1 MSNKLRKS
9 QYLGVH
15 WSIFSDTECQRL
27 VALAPE
33 LSELSDRQL
42 SLMGTPAF
50 AREFWS
56 YGYGVLSED
65 FFDIQKIEFIATK
78 CLDRIEV
85 FSQINQELPLPK
97 IKLEDQSLE
106 EIYNK
111 LNSSFN
117 ICMIPFQLF
126 SGEIRFWNYGIY
138 AGPPSRFCK
147 ENLSQNQY
155 YPSDSGN
162 MEVDRFIKA
171 IGGNGTS
178 LVKKEPVIFN
188 SHNRAV
194 LKNRQFCHVYSAYLD
209 KDNADLRS
217 ISVGDS
223 SDLEEF
229 SSISIKLEEVPQTL
243 LNDDW
248 WERQDFNILLFE
260 YFGGIFYF
268 MRSDK
273 KSILVDIMKIKE
285 NPYKVIDRLVLR
297 VPCYN
302 FEKLLGGKLFLGV
315 EAE

>member
-15 WSIFSDTECQRL
+15 WSIFSGTECQRL
-27 VALAPE
+27 VALTPE
-33 LSELSDRQL
+33 LRELTGRQL
-42 SLMGTPAF
+42 SLIGMPAF

-78 CLDRIEV
+78 CLDHIEG
-85 FSQINQELPLPK
+85 FCQINQALPLPK
-97 IKLEDQSLE
+97 IKLEDRNLD
-106 EIYNK
+106 EIYNE

-117 ICMIPFQLF
+117 LCIIPFQLF
-126 SGEIRFWNYGIY
+126 TGEIRFWNYGVY
-138 AGPPSRFCK
+138 VGPPSRFCK
-147 ENLSQNQY
+147 ENLSPNQY

-162 MEVDRFIKA
+162 QEVDRFIKA
-171 IGGNGTS
+171 IGGTCAN

-194 LKNRQFCHVYSAYLD
+194 LKNKQFSYVYSTYLD
-209 KDNADLRS
+209 KDNSDLRS
-217 ISVGDS
+217 ISIGDN

-229 SSISIKLEEVPQTL
+229 SSMSIKLEDVPQTL

-248 WERQDFNILLFE
+248 WERQNLSILLFE

-273 KSILVDIMKIKE
+273 KSILVDIMKIKK
-285 NPYKVIDRLVLR
+285 NPYKVIDRLILR

-302 FEKLLGGKLFLGV
+302 FKKLLGGKLFLGV
-315 EAE
+315 EPE